1 MRAVVTVDGMPT
13 PASSPDSTSAEP
25 KLRAERR
32 GRTVVQSRA
41 IAKREQLVVGAA
53 AVFDEV
59 GYAGASLSMIE
70 QRSGVSRGAMYFQF
84 ATKREIA
91 DAVIDEQHGASSRL
105 VVAAAGTGAGPVEQ
119 LVMMCHGL
127 ARQIVEDPVV
137 RGGIRLTMELA
148 FDDSPIHPYLAWIA
162 VMSDLLRY
170 GQADGV
176 IAEAVD
182 TDAAARVLIASYTG
196 TQLVS
201 HVLEGRMDLARRV
214 DDLLRIFLTGIM
226 TPEGARGLD
235 RTLASRL

>member
-1 MRAVVTVDGMPT
+1 M
-13 PASSPDSTSAEP
+13 
-25 KLRAERR
+25 
-32 GRTVVQSRA
+32 QSRA
-41 IAKREQLVVGAA
+41 IAKREQLVLGAA

-70 QRSGVSRGAMYFQF
+70 RRSGVSRGAMYFQF

-105 VVAAAGTGAGPVEQ
+105 VDAAAGAGAGPIEQ

-127 ARQIVEDPVV
+127 ALQIIDDPVV

-148 FDDSPIHPYLAWIA
+148 FDHSPVHPYLAWIA
-162 VMSDLLRY
+162 VMTDLLRQ

-176 IAEAVD
+176 ISDAVD
-182 TDAAARVLIASYTG
+182 PDAAARVLVASYTG

-201 HVLEGRMDLARRV
+201 HVLEARADLARRV

-226 TPEGARGLD
+226 TPKGVHDLD